1 MTSIQRTAIVVL
13 MALLVVFG
21 IYKWG
26 YGRGWGDRDA
36 EMQTVI
42 AQKNEEARQTEQKLA
57 EVVQTKETELR
68 KANDVINKKQTDL
81 NAAIRAGR
89 VRFPAPS
96 CVQAPSNTPVA
107 LGDRQEARGQPDPA
121 VNANPDA
128 PSDNGPSESERQT
141 LELIAQIAADG
152 DRAINQLNACITAY
166 EEIRTT
172 INAQQ

>member
-26 YGRGWGDRDA
+26 YGRGWGDRDV

-81 NAAIRAGR
+81 TAAIRAGR

-96 CVQAPSNTPVA
+96 CVQAPSNPPVA

-121 VNANPDA
+121 PDA
-128 PSDNGPSESERQT
+128 NSDASSDNGPSESERQT
-141 LELIAQIAADG
+141 LELIAQIAAEG
-152 DRAINQLNACITAY
+152 DRAINQLNACIDAY
-166 EEIRTT
+166 ENMRTI
-172 INAQQ
+172 INAQR